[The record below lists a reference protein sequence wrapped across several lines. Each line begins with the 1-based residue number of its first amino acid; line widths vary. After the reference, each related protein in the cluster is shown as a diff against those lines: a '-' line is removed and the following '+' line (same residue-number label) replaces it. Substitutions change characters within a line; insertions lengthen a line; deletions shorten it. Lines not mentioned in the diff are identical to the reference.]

1 MLPRRHILDVWE
13 LIKDSEDLK
22 SMATITLAIDAI
34 KYMHNEPKKD
44 HLVEA
49 LELNEF
55 ICFMFP
61 SKRPKNRSLL
71 YHVVSDLV
79 GLLMYGIPDTRK
91 YAIDNIE
98 TINYSEKNME
108 IYPVIEVWNMLKT
121 KVKKKQNGSDDII
134 DGFIRKIR
142 VEMDILERFPF
153 VEEIFAESKECIKEW
168 LPSFASYYDEKKKNV
183 RSTYDKWWATW
194 MCNTSKE
201 EVLNAMID
209 RLALQVEHEYNSVID
224 KDKVFSS
231 IISDPAA
238 NRAENEQFTRWY
250 KAGVNLLLKI

>member
-71 YHVVSDLV
+71 PSN
-79 GLLMYGIPDTRK
+79 RCSE
-91 YAIDNIE
+91 NI
-98 TINYSEKNME
+98 
-108 IYPVIEVWNMLKT
+108 
-121 KVKKKQNGSDDII
+121 
-134 DGFIRKIR
+134 
-142 VEMDILERFPF
+142 
-153 VEEIFAESKECIKEW
+153 
-168 LPSFASYYDEKKKNV
+168 
-183 RSTYDKWWATW
+183 
-194 MCNTSKE
+194 
-201 EVLNAMID
+201 
-209 RLALQVEHEYNSVID
+209 
-224 KDKVFSS
+224 
-231 IISDPAA
+231 
-238 NRAENEQFTRWY
+238 
-250 KAGVNLLLKI
+250 